1 MPEVNIIDWHINPF
15 RADRWYK
22 VWMPALRRAPSF
34 GAKSYSLTRAEDDHL
49 HFVQTTIWENRA
61 DFERFWSS
69 DEVSRARQDALDLF
83 NKPVL
88 PGWHV
93 LLAAEAE

>member
-49 HFVQTTIWENRA
+49 HFVQTTIWESRA

-69 DEVSRARQDALDLF
+69 DEVSRARQDALQWY
-83 NKPVL
+83 NKPLL
-88 PGWHV
+88 PAWHV
-93 LLAAEAE
+93 LLANESS